1 MTSLDKIN
9 LCCCWLIE
17 FRVVGL
23 WAETIYKNVTI
34 LTFFLKLHRGELF
47 LKFNNGIDVLNY
59 FSNRMISM
67 IHIFYS
73 SSDCKRIL
81 KRLKAKNYTSSRYQM
96 PETSILLFHNR
107 IYRTSL
113 PLPMNSFS
121 VLFKTRYNAKET
133 ANQIKRT
140 QTGIRLASTKQ
151 LLIIDVFDILFIFLR
166 ITWNI
171 DQYISC
177 RIFQQIYET
186 RSIWT
191 VWKLPVYTIPYKK
204 NPCHVTSKDLQLTC
218 LFNLLC

>member
-1 MTSLDKIN
+1 
-9 LCCCWLIE
+9 
-17 FRVVGL
+17 
-23 WAETIYKNVTI
+23 
-34 LTFFLKLHRGELF
+34 
-47 LKFNNGIDVLNY
+47 
-59 FSNRMISM
+59 M

-113 PLPMNSFS
+113 PLPINSFS

-151 LLIIDVFDILFIFLR
+151 LLIIDVFDILFIFLG
-166 ITWNI
+166 IT
-171 DQYISC
+171 
-177 RIFQQIYET
+177 
-186 RSIWT
+186 
-191 VWKLPVYTIPYKK
+191 
-204 NPCHVTSKDLQLTC
+204 
-218 LFNLLC
+218 

>member
-1 MTSLDKIN
+1 M
-9 LCCCWLIE
+9 
-17 FRVVGL
+17 
-23 WAETIYKNVTI
+23 
-34 LTFFLKLHRGELF
+34 
-47 LKFNNGIDVLNY
+47 
-59 FSNRMISM
+59 
-67 IHIFYS
+67 
-73 SSDCKRIL
+73 
-81 KRLKAKNYTSSRYQM
+81 KAKNYTSSRYQM

-113 PLPMNSFS
+113 PLPINSFS

-140 QTGIRLASTKQ
+140 QTGIRLASTIH
-151 LLIIDVFDILFIFLR
+151 LLIINVFDILFIFLG

-177 RIFQQIYET
+177 GIFQQRYET

-191 VWKLPVYTIPYKK
+191 VWKLPVYTIPHKK

>member
-1 MTSLDKIN
+1 
-9 LCCCWLIE
+9 
-17 FRVVGL
+17 
-23 WAETIYKNVTI
+23 
-34 LTFFLKLHRGELF
+34 
-47 LKFNNGIDVLNY
+47 
-59 FSNRMISM
+59 M
-67 IHIFYS
+67 IHILYN

-151 LLIIDVFDILFIFLR
+151 LLIIDVFDILFIFLG
-166 ITWNI
+166 IT
-171 DQYISC
+171 
-177 RIFQQIYET
+177 
-186 RSIWT
+186 
-191 VWKLPVYTIPYKK
+191 
-204 NPCHVTSKDLQLTC
+204 
-218 LFNLLC
+218 

>member
-1 MTSLDKIN
+1 MKVS
-9 LCCCWLIE
+9 
-17 FRVVGL
+17 VS
-23 WAETIYKNVTI
+23 
-34 LTFFLKLHRGELF
+34 
-47 LKFNNGIDVLNY
+47 NY

-67 IHIFYS
+67 LYIFYS

-151 LLIIDVFDILFIFLR
+151 LRIIDVFDILFIFLG

-171 DQYISC
+171 DQYIS
-177 RIFQQIYET
+177 RYFFNF
-186 RSIWT
+186 S
-191 VWKLPVYTIPYKK
+191 
-204 NPCHVTSKDLQLTC
+204 SLT
-218 LFNLLC
+218 